1 MIIQTF
7 RAPTFQEACA
17 QIKATMGPKAF
28 IIKHDCV
35 REKSLWGWLLG
46 RVEYEVVA
54 AKLDGAAAR
63 TTTGGRSTRGTDRG
77 RPSRMGRPAAESG
90 PMGRMTGA
98 NRRRQTLVD
107 EPAPPIRPSLKRD
120 TDVDVPVS
128 PLSLDQEKAETQDKP
143 APAPTPIT
151 KNQEAK
157 EPEVKAVSESFVE
170 TKQETKAK
178 EPPKAEVEKATPA
191 ELENKEEKPKENKDI
206 DALKNQ
212 MEQMQSMLATF
223 IEAQKVR
230 EKRLESIEEKVLG
243 KDEEAQEEKIVEKCV
258 EASPESETV
267 SDESSTLKEVKAE
280 GEEPSTTTALAPAPT
295 PLRTTQ
301 TTSSSTPQAV
311 RELITTLRRA
321 EFEAPIIAS
330 LRGHLFEVMDEAALA
345 DAKTVRD
352 CAAEFLSKHIP
363 VTGGLKLHREEKGKC
378 VALVGPTGVGKTT
391 TLAKLAAGLKFNFG
405 LSVGFITIDT
415 YRVAACDQLAQYGKI
430 IDVPV
435 HIAFEP
441 KDVRDGLEAFR
452 DKDVVLIDTVGRNAK
467 NQSEIED
474 IKRFLECGRP
484 VETHLLLS
492 ASAKFSDLRK
502 DLKNFTTLDYGQVI
516 VTKVDEAA
524 TLGTIVSLISDS
536 GKGLSYITTGQNVPD
551 DISIADSRKIA
562 ELALTPEVVSER
574 LVA

>member
-35 REKSLWGWLLG
+35 REKSIWGWLLG

-54 AKLDGAAAR
+54 AKLDGAASR
-63 TTTGGRSTRGTDRG
+63 TTSGRSTRGSDRT
-77 RPSRMGRPAAESG
+77 RSSRMGRGPADSG
-90 PMGRMTGA
+90 AMGRLPGGA
-98 NRRRQTLVD
+98 RRRQTLVE
-107 EPAPPIRPSLKRD
+107 EPAPPIRPSIDRD
-120 TDVDVPVS
+120 TDVDVPAS
-128 PLSLDQEKAETQDKP
+128 PLSLHQEKPEPEQYSNDE
-143 APAPTPIT
+143 PTPIN
-151 KNQEAK
+151 KNKLLPEFEQPKTDDK
-157 EPEVKAVSESFVE
+157 EPREVIEPSVVKAELE
-170 TKQETKAK
+170 TPSK
-178 EPPKAEVEKATPA
+178 EEQKATPS
-191 ELENKEEKPKENKDI
+191 ENKEAPKENKDI

-212 MEQMQSMLATF
+212 MEQMQSMLQQF

-243 KDEEAQEEKIVEKCV
+243 KGEEESVEN
-258 EASPESETV
+258 ANT
-267 SDESSTLKEVKAE
+267 ESSKTAAEQDEKPSFTEVKAE
-280 GEEPSTTTALAPAPT
+280 VSDAASTVTAMPT
-295 PLRTTQ
+295 PLRGTQ
-301 TTSSSTPQAV
+301 TAPSSTPQAV

-321 EFEAPIIAS
+321 EFEAPLIAS

-345 DAKTVRD
+345 DPKIVSD

-492 ASAKFSDLRK
+492 ASAKYSDLRK
-502 DLKNFTTLDYGQVI
+502 DLANFTTLDYGQVI

-551 DISIADSRKIA
+551 DISVADSRKIA
-562 ELALTPEVVSER
+562 EMALTPEVVSER

>member
-35 REKSLWGWLLG
+35 REKSIWGWLLG

-63 TTTGGRSTRGTDRG
+63 TTSGRTTRGSDRP
-77 RPSRMGRPAAESG
+77 RPSRMGRKPADTSG
-90 PMGRMTGA
+90 IHRLPGGS
-98 NRRRQTLVD
+98 RRRQTLVD
-107 EPAPPIRPSLKRD
+107 EPGPPIVPSAKRD
-120 TDVDVPVS
+120 TDVEVPIS
-128 PLSLDQEKAETQDKP
+128 PLSLDAPVVEEKETIVQTPKEEVAKECPEKNEAPKPLEAPKPVEVKP
-143 APAPTPIT
+143 AP
-151 KNQEAK
+151 E
-157 EPEVKAVSESFVE
+157 
-170 TKQETKAK
+170 
-178 EPPKAEVEKATPA
+178 
-191 ELENKEEKPKENKDI
+191 EEKPGNKDI
-206 DALKNQ
+206 DALKSQ
-212 MEQMQSMLATF
+212 MEQMQSMLAQF
-223 IEAQKVR
+223 LEAQKVR
-230 EKRLESIEEKVLG
+230 EKRLESIEQKVLKSDSDEEKPKVEVTSDET
-243 KDEEAQEEKIVEKCV
+243 KDEEKTDPVAE
-258 EASPESETV
+258 
-267 SDESSTLKEVKAE
+267 LKEMEDTSPKEAT
-280 GEEPSTTTALAPAPT
+280 EEPSEKEETPPVMPT
-295 PLRTTQ
+295 PLRAAQ
-301 TTSSSTPQAV
+301 TGVSSTPQAV
-311 RELITTLRRA
+311 RDLISNLRRA

-330 LRGHLFEVMDEAALA
+330 LRGHLFEVMDENSLC
-345 DAKTVRD
+345 DVTTVRE
-352 CAAEFLSKHIP
+352 CATEFLSKHIP
-363 VTGGLKLHREEKGKC
+363 TTGGLKLHREEKGKC

-441 KDVRDGLEAFR
+441 KDVREGLEAFK

-492 ASAKFSDLRK
+492 ASAKYSDLRK
-502 DLKNFTTLDYGQVI
+502 DITNFMTLDYGQVI

-524 TLGTIVSLISDS
+524 TLGTIVSLLSAS

-551 DISIADSRKIA
+551 DISIADGRKLA
-562 ELALTPEVVSER
+562 EMALTPEVVSER

>member
-35 REKSLWGWLLG
+35 REKSIWGWLLG

-54 AKLDGAAAR
+54 AKLDGAASR
-63 TTTGGRSTRGTDRG
+63 TTTGRSTRGSDRT
-77 RPSRMGRPAAESG
+77 RSSRMGRGPADSG
-90 PMGRMTGA
+90 AMGRLPGA
-98 NRRRQTLVD
+98 ARRRQTLVE
-107 EPAPPIRPSLKRD
+107 EPAPPIRPSIDRD
-120 TDVDVPVS
+120 TDVDVPPS
-128 PLSLDQEKAETQDKP
+128 PLSLHQEKPEPEQYANGE
-143 APAPTPIT
+143 PTPIN
-151 KNQEAK
+151 KNKSLPELDQPKTADK
-157 EPEVKAVSESFVE
+157 ELEEPTVVKAEAE
-170 TKQETKAK
+170 TLPNK
-178 EPPKAEVEKATPA
+178 EQTATPA
-191 ELENKEEKPKENKDI
+191 DKKATSAENREAPKENKDI
-206 DALKNQ
+206 DVLKNQ
-212 MEQMQSMLATF
+212 MEQMQSMLQQF
-223 IEAQKVR
+223 IEAQKTR

-243 KDEEAQEEKIVEKCV
+243 KGEEKDMENANT
-258 EASPESETV
+258 ESSETV
-267 SDESSTLKEVKAE
+267 SEQDEKPPLTEVKAE
-280 GEEPSTTTALAPAPT
+280 VSDAASSVTAMPT
-295 PLRTTQ
+295 PLRGTQ
-301 TTSSSTPQAV
+301 TAPSSTPQAV

-321 EFEAPIIAS
+321 EFEAPLIAS

-345 DAKTVRD
+345 DPKIVSN

-452 DKDVVLIDTVGRNAK
+452 EKDVVLIDTVGRNAK

-492 ASAKFSDLRK
+492 ASAKYSDLRK
-502 DLKNFTTLDYGQVI
+502 DLANFTTLDYGQVI

-551 DISIADSRKIA
+551 DISVADSRKIA
-562 ELALTPEVVSER
+562 EMALTPEVVSER